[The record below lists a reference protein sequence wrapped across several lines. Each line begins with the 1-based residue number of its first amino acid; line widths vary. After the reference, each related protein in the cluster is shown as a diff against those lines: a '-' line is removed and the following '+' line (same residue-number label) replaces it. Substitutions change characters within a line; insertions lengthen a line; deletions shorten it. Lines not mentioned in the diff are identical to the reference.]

1 MTFKVICRKEIIY
14 KNSTSPLCL
23 LFFQGKR
30 KKAVGL
36 GVSVAL
42 KHWDAEAQKVTDDC
56 PDRDNIQFQIT
67 AKVKEYEKKI
77 RRLEI
82 MDIPVTF
89 ENLFEQNSKR
99 LNCSIGEYLKQT
111 IERLETLGKYGSASK
126 HRSLLSRLS
135 EFRSLN
141 TRFDE
146 IDLAFLRDF
155 ELFLRKEGN
164 TNNSIATQYAILQCL
179 YIRCHGG
186 LCPLFRTPSESTQKQ
201 PDHMVRLLLDFNV
214 IVLENPQQRT
224 GKRGAH
230 FGSVPHLFGNGSSR
244 IDALLG
250 LIGLAD
256 HRQRFSVFAQLKG
269 VAGAPRLT
277 AAVTARKLRTVDR
290 KIAGIAHKGRS
301 FHLLED
307 VERPVGQKL
316 DVDIEIRIC
325 LVAPL
330 RLAPLAHNAR
340 INVFRAVVILRTT
353 G

>member
-99 LNCSIGEYLKQT
+99 LNCSIGEYLEQT

-135 EFRSLN
+135 VFRSLN

-164 TNNSIATQYAILQCL
+164 TNNSIATQYAILQ
-179 YIRCHGG
+179 
-186 LCPLFRTPSESTQKQ
+186 
-201 PDHMVRLLLDFNV
+201 
-214 IVLENPQQRT
+214 
-224 GKRGAH
+224 
-230 FGSVPHLFGNGSSR
+230 
-244 IDALLG
+244 
-250 LIGLAD
+250 
-256 HRQRFSVFAQLKG
+256 
-269 VAGAPRLT
+269 
-277 AAVTARKLRTVDR
+277 
-290 KIAGIAHKGRS
+290 
-301 FHLLED
+301 
-307 VERPVGQKL
+307 
-316 DVDIEIRIC
+316 
-325 LVAPL
+325 
-330 RLAPLAHNAR
+330 
-340 INVFRAVVILRTT
+340 
-353 G
+353 